1 MIIVFLVISFSL
13 VLIGLGAEKGNA
25 LYFFLGWI
33 GLLSIFIYWIF
44 DEQRVLEGYK
54 IKTEV
59 KSVLSTKQYQ
69 TFKAK
74 DCTIVVVDKDN
85 IFVAKKL
92 SFNVWKIKTVL
103 NNNKEYED
111 YKLIEK

>member
-13 VLIGLGAEKGNA
+13 VLIGLGTAKSNV

-33 GLLSIFIYWIF
+33 GLLSILIYWIF

-59 KSVLSTKQYQ
+59 KSVLTTKQYQ

-74 DCTIVVVDKDN
+74 DCVIVYIDKEHT
-85 IFVAKKL
+85 FLTQKP
-92 SFNVWKIKTVL
+92 SFNVWKTKAVL
-103 NNNKEYED
+103 KNGIITEYYSIENK
-111 YKLIEK
+111 